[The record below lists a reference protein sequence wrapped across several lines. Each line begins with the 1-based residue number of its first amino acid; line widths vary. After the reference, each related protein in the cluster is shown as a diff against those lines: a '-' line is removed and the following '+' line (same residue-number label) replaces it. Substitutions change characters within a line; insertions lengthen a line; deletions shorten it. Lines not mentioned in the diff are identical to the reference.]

1 MLDLE
6 VVTLSSVV
14 GSEIPDSGFQ
24 GNTDCM
30 AILVRQNAEC
40 GGGRTD
46 DETCR
51 VGSGP
56 QIHTNNTA
64 AVSYI
69 NKEVLIAVSSGDAN
83 SSLVPGMLCGAN
95 CTPHSS
101 VFQCSQVKWTP
112 FRSNF
117 CFQNTKWQL
126 RPKLGLGLAFSGNA
140 DPVTLSALCFYYG
153 DDIAK
158 LAIVDYVIL
167 GLMLLVSVAI
177 GIYHGCTGNK
187 QRTTQ
192 TYLVADRKMNF
203 IPVGVSIMA
212 STTSAIALL
221 GTVAEIYMYTTM
233 FVWIFVAFLIMIPC
247 SAHLYL
253 PVFYNLGITS
263 IYEYL
268 ELRFSKPTRIICT
281 LIYIIYKVLYLG
293 IVIYAPSLALSAVSG
308 LNLFSST
315 LTVGIVC
322 TFYTA
327 IGGMKAVV
335 WTDVLQSIIVYAGLL
350 AVIIKGTIILGG
362 IQNAWRIA
370 EEGGRVE
377 FLIIDVDPTIRNTV
391 WSLTIG
397 FTLNMMPL
405 TGVSQQAAQR
415 FNSCKS
421 ARDGIKAMYLHLFFS
436 ELIVIILA
444 FSAIIIYA
452 VYATCSPLAEGKISS
467 PDQLM
472 PYFVV
477 EHFKHVPGIA
487 GLFIAATFSGTLSTL
502 SSGLNSLAA
511 VTFEDLMKMSSRVT
525 KLSDRKATVILK
537 ILAAVYG
544 VLAIVFVFLVSQFGT
559 LITLSV
565 GLSGLLLAPVLGVFT
580 LGLFFPC
587 ANSKGAFI
595 GLMSGL
601 GVSAMIFVGNLFY
614 KYRPPPLPMSIA
626 GCIEP
631 NATVTN
637 TTLAY
642 ITELVETVTI
652 YENLSTL
659 PSTPQTE
666 SYGFK
671 DFMKISYLWYGLLET
686 STVLIVGLLV
696 SFLTGYTRPKDVDP
710 RLLSPLYTKYSGC
723 CPSFCCLPITRHTE
737 DNMHQ
742 DEGAIELHRYKDSR
756 YIHVANK
763 DM

>member
-1 MLDLE
+1 M
-6 VVTLSSVV
+6 
-14 GSEIPDSGFQ
+14 SEKVQ
-24 GNTDCM
+24 
-30 AILVRQNAEC
+30 
-40 GGGRTD
+40 
-46 DETCR
+46 
-51 VGSGP
+51 
-56 QIHTNNTA
+56 
-64 AVSYI
+64 
-69 NKEVLIAVSSGDAN
+69 
-83 SSLVPGMLCGAN
+83 
-95 CTPHSS
+95 
-101 VFQCSQVKWTP
+101 
-112 FRSNF
+112 
-117 CFQNTKWQL
+117 
-126 RPKLGLGLAFSGNA
+126 
-140 DPVTLSALCFYYG
+140 
-153 DDIAK
+153 

-167 GLMLLVSVAI
+167 GLMLLASVAI

-192 TYLVADRKMNF
+192 TYLVAGRQMNF

-233 FVWIFVAFLIMIPC
+233 FVWIFVVFLIMIPC

-253 PVFYNLGITS
+253 PVFYNLGLTS

-308 LNLFSST
+308 LNVFSST
-315 LTVGIVC
+315 LTFGIVC

-335 WTDVLQSIIVYAGLL
+335 WTDVFQSIIVYAGLL
-350 AVIIKGTIILGG
+350 AVIIKGTIILEG

-370 EEGGRVE
+370 EDGGRVE
-377 FLIIDVDPTIRNTV
+377 FLITDIDPTIRNTI

-397 FTLNMMPL
+397 FIFNAMP
-405 TGVSQQAAQR
+405 GMVSQQTAQR
-415 FNSCKS
+415 FNSCKN
-421 ARDGIKAMYLHLFFS
+421 ARDGIKAMYLHLFFT
-436 ELIVIILA
+436 ELNIVILA
-444 FSAIIIYA
+444 FAAIIIYA

-487 GLFIAATFSGTLSTL
+487 GLFIAATFSGALSTL

-511 VTFEDLMKMSSRVT
+511 VTFEDLMKMSSYVT
-525 KLSDRKATVILK
+525 KLSDKKATLILK
-537 ILAAVYG
+537 ILATVYG
-544 VLAIVFVFLVSQFGT
+544 FLAIAFVFLVSQFGT
-559 LITLSV
+559 LVVLSI

-614 KYRPPPLPMSIA
+614 KYRPQPLPMSIA
-626 GCIEP
+626 GCIES
-631 NATVTN
+631 NATVAN
-637 TTLAY
+637 VTLAY
-642 ITELVETVTI
+642 TTELVETDTI
-652 YENLSTL
+652 YGNFSTL
-659 PSTPQTE
+659 ATIPQTE

-671 DFMKISYLWYGLLET
+671 DFMKISYLWYGLLGT
-686 STVLIVGLLV
+686 SAVLVVGLLV
-696 SFLTGYTRPKDVDP
+696 SFLTGYTRPKDVEP
-710 RLLSPLYTKYSGC
+710 RLLSSLYTKYCDC
-723 CPSFCCLPITRHTE
+723 CPSFCCPPITRHTE
-737 DNMHQ
+737 ENTHQ
-742 DEGAIELHRYKDSR
+742 DEGAIVMHGYRDYVR
-756 YIHVANK
+756 VANTYV
-763 DM
+763 